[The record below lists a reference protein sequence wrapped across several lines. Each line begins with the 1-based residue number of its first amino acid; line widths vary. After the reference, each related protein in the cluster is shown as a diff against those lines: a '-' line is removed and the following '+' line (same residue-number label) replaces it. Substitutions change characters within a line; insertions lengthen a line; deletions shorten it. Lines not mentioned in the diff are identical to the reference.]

1 MSTQTTRDGNREQ
14 LQELL
19 RDLFQF
25 DAADLDFGV
34 YRILNQRRDRIEQFI
49 EDDLLDAVDESLESL
64 ADAKR
69 AEIEEELEEKA
80 TELRQDWDDDIFNP
94 DGSLKDQYA
103 NLGQKDLEEYQDLWE
118 TQEDVAVA
126 EETEA
131 RIFNDLYR
139 FFSRYY
145 EDGDFHTKR
154 RISSKDSKYYVPYNG
169 ARRRTSTGRTTT
181 STTSKRASTSPITD
195 SMLTSGPLSSA

>member
-1 MSTQTTRDGNREQ
+1 MSKQVTRDGNREQ

-49 EDDLLDAVDESLESL
+49 EEDLLDAVDESLESL

-80 TELRQDWDDDIFNP
+80 AELRQDW
-94 DGSLKDQYA
+94 
-103 NLGQKDLEEYQDLWE
+103 
-118 TQEDVAVA
+118 T
-126 EETEA
+126 
-131 RIFNDLYR
+131 
-139 FFSRYY
+139 FSW
-145 EDGDFHTKR
+145 
-154 RISSKDSKYYVPYNG
+154 
-169 ARRRTSTGRTTT
+169 
-181 STTSKRASTSPITD
+181 
-195 SMLTSGPLSSA
+195 

>member
-1 MSTQTTRDGNREQ
+1 VHGSLIAPSSHEPNHVYTQTTRDGNREQ

-94 DGSLKDQYA
+94 MG
-103 NLGQKDLEEYQDLWE
+103 
-118 TQEDVAVA
+118 
-126 EETEA
+126 
-131 RIFNDLYR
+131 
-139 FFSRYY
+139 
-145 EDGDFHTKR
+145 H
-154 RISSKDSKYYVPYNG
+154 
-169 ARRRTSTGRTTT
+169 
-181 STTSKRASTSPITD
+181 
-195 SMLTSGPLSSA
+195 

>member
-34 YRILNQRRDRIEQFI
+34 YRILNQRRNRIEQFI

-118 TQEDVAVA
+118 TREDVAVA

-169 ARRRTSTGRTTT
+169 
-181 STTSKRASTSPITD
+181 
-195 SMLTSGPLSSA
+195 